1 MTNDALKPLRDKIA
15 KIHGEAWKFS
25 GDNPADDDHEEEQAI
40 QWCLTEIE
48 SILPQIEQAIR
59 AEVQA
64 AIQDLFCEKHKDTGI
79 AASEGYLWDECPT
92 CEIQIAEAN
101 ALRKA
106 ADQLDAIYPE
116 RTRGAADGL
125 LKKCI
130 ETVLSL
136 IPPASQTL
144 LDARDAAVRLKEDE
158 LLWSLDFNDAYNSG
172 YLTTRG
178 RELLTKRMDELRAA
192 SQPTQGGNNERSRG

>member
-1 MTNDALKPLRDKIA
+1 LHTLAIDVEKLIPVSGQLVALDRVVA
-15 KIHGEAWKFS
+15 EAVEK
-25 GDNPADDDHEEEQAI
+25 A
-40 QWCLTEIE
+40 
-48 SILPQIEQAIR
+48 
-59 AEVQA
+59 VQA
-64 AIQDLFCEKHKDTGI
+64 
-79 AASEGYLWDECPT
+79 
-92 CEIQIAEAN
+92 AEAN

-106 ADQLDAIYPE
+106 ADLFSGKLNGYTPGEIVPM
-116 RTRGAADGL
+116 
-125 LKKCI
+125 I
-130 ETVLSL
+130 LSL